1 MYPLGEIEIKPS
13 QFSVTLTVYSISAA
27 VFNLDDMFPSNLQVE
42 VQNGVLQQSPDAPP
56 EDQDR
61 KGYLSS
67 SAMLSKR
74 LSGLKGTAK
83 ILSPVTA
90 IIWVNTK
97 TAAAITHV
105 ITTATVTMA
114 VAYEPAITA
123 VAAVVAIIT
132 VTSAPFGICNR
143 VMENIS

>member
-1 MYPLGEIEIKPS
+1 MKIG
-13 QFSVTLTVYSISAA
+13 FH
-27 VFNLDDMFPSNLQVE
+27 VFLF
-42 VQNGVLQQSPDAPP
+42 DATT
-56 EDQDR
+56 
-61 KGYLSS
+61 
-67 SAMLSKR
+67 KR

-83 ILSPVTA
+83 FLSPVTA

-97 TAAAITHV
+97 TPAAVTHV
-105 ITTATVTMA
+105 IPTATVTRA
-114 VAYEPAITA
+114 FASTPAITA